1 LKENNKYIYL
11 KSLVEVLPNKPG
23 VYQYFDRDGKLLYV
37 GKARDLK
44 KRVSSYFTKSR
55 QASFKQHVLVN
66 KISDIKHIVVSS
78 ESDALLLEN
87 NLIKKHQPRYN
98 VLLKDDK
105 TFPWICIKNEPF
117 PRVFV
122 TRNRVQDGSVYYGP
136 YTSVIMVKTILEL
149 ARQLFPLRNC
159 SLNLTEKNIKSEK
172 FKVCLEYHLGN
183 CKAPCVGYQNEKE
196 YMESIEQVRSILKG
210 NIKQVAGNLRILM
223 KKYADAFKFE
233 EAQML
238 KGKLEILEKYRSK
251 STIVNPRIRNTDV
264 FSIVEDDG
272 YAFVNYLRVID
283 GAIVQAHTL
292 EIKKKLNENKE
303 ELLALAV
310 IDIRQKTNSNAREII
325 VPLRLSLLL
334 GNVRFIVPQKGDKKQ
349 LLELSERNARH
360 YRIEKKR
367 RTEESKPGSATL
379 RILETIRKDLRLKQ
393 LPEQMEC
400 FDNSNLSGSNPV
412 AACVV
417 FRNTRPSKKDYR
429 HYHVKSV
436 RGPDD
441 FASMKEIVFRRYQ
454 RMLNEKRPLPQ
465 LVIIDGGKG
474 QLNAAVKSL
483 DELGLHGKMA
493 VIGIAKRL
501 EEIYFPGDKVP
512 LYIDKNSETLKV
524 IQHMRNEA
532 HRFGITF
539 HRDLRSRRMTR
550 SELDSIRGIGEK
562 SKTVLM
568 GSFKSI
574 NQIKSADI
582 EDIARIIGRKK
593 ATLLKDHFLRS
604 TT

>member
-251 STIVNPRIRNTDV
+251 STIVNPRIRNADV
-264 FSIVEDDG
+264 FS
-272 YAFVNYLRVID
+272 
-283 GAIVQAHTL
+283 
-292 EIKKKLNENKE
+292 
-303 ELLALAV
+303 LLM
-310 IDIRQKTNSNAREII
+310 
-325 VPLRLSLLL
+325 

-562 SKTVLM
+562 SKTALM

>member
-251 STIVNPRIRNTDV
+251 STIVNPRIRNADV

-310 IDIRQKTNSNAREII
+310 IDIRQKTNSNAR
-325 VPLRLSLLL
+325 
-334 GNVRFIVPQKGDKKQ
+334 
-349 LLELSERNARH
+349 H
-360 YRIEKKR
+360 YWIEKKR

-562 SKTVLM
+562 SKTALM